1 MVAMALVAC
10 GSTPDSTPTPT
21 PDTEAKTQTMAKAMV
36 EATAQ
41 AVPTATPVPSTPT
54 PTHTPTPTATP
65 IPPTPTAT
73 PVPSTPTP
81 THTPTPTATPTY
93 TATPTSTAIGPVH
106 TSPKQYAAPP
116 EMMID
121 LDRNYTA
128 TFQMQKGGEFT
139 IELYP
144 KEAPVTV
151 NNFVFLSRDGYYD
164 DTTFHRVV
172 EGILAQGG
180 DPEGTGR
187 GGPGYKFD
195 NEVSP
200 LRRHDTPG
208 SVSMANTGVRGGKG
222 TNGSQFFITLIPIP
236 SLDGHYVD
244 GRAKNCAAQ
253 SCHTVF
259 GRVISGMDI
268 VNGIS
273 PRDPSTATGPGD
285 VIKTITIVEM
295 VVAPTPTPTATPT
308 ARSVPSTTSVTV
320 KNYAFVPMTVTV
332 KVGGTVT
339 WNFAQGFHTATGT
352 SSESW
357 DSEYKDSGSFSHT
370 FNSAGT
376 FAYVCNLHSLM
387 TGTVI
392 VD

>member
-1 MVAMALVAC
+1 M
-10 GSTPDSTPTPT
+10 
-21 PDTEAKTQTMAKAMV
+21 
-36 EATAQ
+36 
-41 AVPTATPVPSTPT
+41 
-54 PTHTPTPTATP
+54 
-65 IPPTPTAT
+65 
-73 PVPSTPTP
+73 
-81 THTPTPTATPTY
+81 
-93 TATPTSTAIGPVH
+93 
-106 TSPKQYAAPP
+106 KQYAAPP
-116 EMMID
+116 MMMID
-121 LDRNYTA
+121 PDKSYTA
-128 TFQMQKGGEFT
+128 TFQMHKGGEFT

-180 DPEGTGR
+180 DPKGTGR

-244 GRAKNCAAQ
+244 GRAKDCAAK

-259 GRVISGMDI
+259 GRVISGMDV

-273 PRDPSTATGPGD
+273 PRDPSTATEPGD

-295 VVAPTPTPTATPT
+295 VVPPTQTPTATPTPTAT
-308 ARSVPSTTSVTV
+308 SVPSTASVTV

-339 WNFAQGFHTATGT
+339 WNFAQGTHTATGT

-376 FAYVCNLHSLM
+376 FAYVCNFHSSM
-387 TGTVI
+387 SGTVI

>member
-1 MVAMALVAC
+1 
-10 GSTPDSTPTPT
+10 
-21 PDTEAKTQTMAKAMV
+21 
-36 EATAQ
+36 
-41 AVPTATPVPSTPT
+41 
-54 PTHTPTPTATP
+54 
-65 IPPTPTAT
+65 
-73 PVPSTPTP
+73 
-81 THTPTPTATPTY
+81 
-93 TATPTSTAIGPVH
+93 
-106 TSPKQYAAPP
+106 
-116 EMMID
+116 MMID
-121 LDRNYTA
+121 PDRSYTA

-180 DPEGTGR
+180 DPKGTGR

-208 SVSMANTGVRGGKG
+208 SVSMANTGVQGGKG

-259 GRVISGMDI
+259 GRVISGMDV

-273 PRDPSTATGPGD
+273 PRDPSTATEPGD
-285 VIKTITIVEM
+285 VIKTITIVEV

-308 ARSVPSTTSVTV
+308 ATSVPSTTSVTV
-320 KNYAFVPMTVTV
+320 KNYAFVPITVTV

-339 WNFAQGFHTATGT
+339 WNFAQGTHTATGT